1 MPGPYGVPVSRITTA
16 LASPRSWLKLTCTV
30 KFCSAAQAAAAPV
43 RAKYGAPLSRRSTAS
58 SGMAKPPRAGASGL
72 QKGLLRRKVRGG
84 SLGPVLIPQSG
95 QQGLFFGGKHMVK
108 KALPSDAFFHAAC
121 ITQVNADAQNHEITA
136 FSSASRSLGS
146 FPSMTA
152 VSSICRVAPTS
163 GPAGMPAS
171 IKSAPFTVSWRM
183 V

>member
-1 MPGPYGVPVSRITTA
+1 MHSQILLRSPGGGSAGQGKVRCAAFPAQHG
-16 LASPRSWLKLTCTV
+16 KLGHG
-30 KFCSAAQAAAAPV
+30 KAAQ
-43 RAKYGAPLSRRSTAS
+43 T
-58 SGMAKPPRAGASGL
+58 GASGL

-95 QQGLFFGGKHMVK
+95 QQGLFLGGKHMVK

-152 VSSICRVAPTS
+152 VSSICRVAPTP

>member
-1 MPGPYGVPVSRITTA
+1 MPGPYRAPVSRITTA

-58 SGMAKPPRAGASGL
+58 SGMAKPPRPCQRPSKRPPSP
-72 QKGLLRRKVRGG
+72 QSSRR